1 LLIPREAWCSE
12 AVSYWH
18 REAGIP
24 YPGGYRNS
32 TSILDWRLDTTYAI
46 QTFYE
51 AEELFG
57 GRGRWIDWD
66 DLDYNDFQPGENAP
80 VPGAYVLIR
89 RYDPD
94 QGIWNGGSHSMM
106 IDEMTVYRTLSGRVT
121 RVEVTILEGNSGD
134 KVRDDRV
141 LEDLLE
147 LTPAGSEWIGT
158 DRKIVGFG
166 VDLDS
171 RGRPV
176 YTRGKLRWVTVPEIR
191 LSRRKYPRVHDPVW
205 EGHFAAVAVELARY
219 AKLVRR
225 GPTVKGQG
233 FDPRGIPDGKKAWT
247 FPTEGG
253 AAEVDLLSVHPLPI
267 KGLILVWEGYI
278 PTGVEVEW
286 AGADRRFR
294 TVPVPDLKEFR
305 DFQGAFPFPVIFGKS
320 GVKVRY
326 VRIRLPAQGRKAVL
340 RELRFVYDWGRWR
353 ESEADF

>member
-1 LLIPREAWCSE
+1 LAPGGRHPLS
-12 AVSYWH
+12 
-18 REAGIP
+18 
-24 YPGGYRNS
+24 GGYRNS

-66 DLDYNDFQPGENAP
+66 DLDYNDFQPRENAP

-94 QGIWNGGSHSMM
+94 QGIWDGGSHSMM

-191 LSRRKYPRVHDPVW
+191 LSRRKYPRAHDPVW
-205 EGHFAAVAVELARY
+205 ERHFAAVAVELARY

-233 FDPRGIPDGKKAWT
+233 FDPRGIPDGKNAWT

-278 PTGVEVEW
+278 PTGVKVEW

-320 GVKVRY
+320 GVKARY
-326 VRIRLPAQGRKAVL
+326 VCIRLPAQGRKVVL

-353 ESEADF
+353 ESEAGF